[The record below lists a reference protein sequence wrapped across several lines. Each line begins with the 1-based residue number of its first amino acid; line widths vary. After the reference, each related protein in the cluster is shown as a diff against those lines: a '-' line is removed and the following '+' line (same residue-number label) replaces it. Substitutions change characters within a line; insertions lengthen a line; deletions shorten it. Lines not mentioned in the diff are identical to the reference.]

1 MVLQVQNQYKNTF
14 DNQIQKKQVVLV
26 NSSSLTRA
34 SWLKRRGQSADD
46 RKDKQ
51 NNSIEYEYEKR
62 ICL

>member
-1 MVLQVQNQYKNTF
+1 MVLQVQNQYKKTF

-51 NNSIEYEYEKR
+51 KQLNR
-62 ICL
+62 I